1 MKKTHLKALSL
12 CLLLIF
18 CIGAVTATEER
29 TMQVPCL
36 TVSGGTEG
44 NISHQPFTFSIGH
57 SDRPLRI
64 LIGDDT
70 PGGSGNEI
78 RNSVWLA
85 ATTAALQRK
94 ISLQGVK
101 IEVEFSGLVDGP
113 SAGAV
118 FCLAIMS
125 AIDGR
130 QFPSDFA
137 MTGTIMPDG
146 TVGAVGGIPAKIRA
160 AAKQG
165 KKRFC
170 IPAVDRFENFNGE
183 VVDLFRLGKEL
194 GVEIFPV
201 DNINEAYCY
210 MHKLPQPVKPN
221 LNARDLC
228 RLNEKTEDVIL
239 EQCKLFNKQVDEFA
253 KKLPAYMQENLNNL
267 YSDSENTIEDLLKQG
282 AFLPLYEH
290 LSGRY
295 SEAKSCVAFNTFW
308 EETLKR
314 YPILMKEK
322 LNTEDLPK
330 YRDALFSLYQR
341 QTEDLSESEQKTAD
355 QAEKDAEEKSP
366 QNTPLVLAQMYPMD
380 ICLELGRLLIDK
392 PRWTD
397 RKDLD
402 SLPAEELIAAKK
414 LFIIIWGDQ
423 SVSSILLEDDLLDK
437 SREQVVL
444 TMPPMKEN
452 RSVKA
457 VENLLYQST
466 RSTRNALHGVLT
478 GTKKDPFA
486 TPKGKTFNLSIEVA
500 ELAHTKIEKDE
511 VIFSILFQIEAFTR
525 GQALLIKYGPDLGT
539 QCNDDDSFSYE
550 NTAFLSYLIRTARE
564 NALLR
569 ISECKA
575 QGVPCLAAI
584 KYFQKAELLRDAD
597 GIDKLHDVLENY
609 WRASLLAETLQ
620 MCFQK

>member
-1 MKKTHLKALSL
+1 MKKAYLKALSL

-44 NISHQPFTFSIGH
+44 NISHLPFTFSIGH

-70 PGGSGNEI
+70 PGGSGNKI

-101 IEVEFSGLVDGP
+101 IEVEFSGSVDGP

-170 IPAVDRFENFNGE
+170 IPAVDRFERFNGE
-183 VVDLFRLGKEL
+183 NVDLFRLGKEL

-239 EQCKLFNKQVDEFA
+239 EQCKLFNKQTDEFA
-253 KKLPAYMQENLNNL
+253 KKLPDHLQKILNHL
-267 YSDSENTIEDLLKQG
+267 FSDPENTIEDLLKQG

-290 LSGRY
+290 LSERY
-295 SEAKSCVAFNTFW
+295 ILAKSYVAFNTFL
-308 EETLKR
+308 EETRKR
-314 YPILMKEK
+314 YPILMEEK
-322 LNTEDLPK
+322 LNAEDLPK

-355 QAEKDAEEKSP
+355 QSEKKAEKKSP
-366 QNTPLVLAQMYPMD
+366 QNTPLVLAQMYPWD
-380 ICLELGRLLIDK
+380 TFCELWTLLIDK

-402 SLPAEELIAAKK
+402 SLPAEELIAAKE
-414 LFIIIWGDQ
+414 LFIEMWVYQ
-423 SVSSILLEDDLLDK
+423 SISGIFLKDDLLGK

-457 VENLLYQST
+457 VENLLFQST
-466 RSTRNALHGVLT
+466 ISTRNALDGVLT
-478 GTKKDPFA
+478 GTKKDSFA
-486 TPKGKTFNLSIEVA
+486 TPNGKTFYFSFSGA
-500 ELAHTKIEKDE
+500 ESAHTNKDE
-511 VIFSILFQIEAFTR
+511 VIVSILFQIEAFTR

-539 QCNDDDSFSYE
+539 QCNDDGSFSYG

-584 KYFQKAELLRDAD
+584 NYFQQAELARDDD
-597 GIDKLHDVLENY
+597 GVDKLHDVLENY
-609 WRASLLAETLQ
+609 WRASLLAEALQ

>member
-1 MKKTHLKALSL
+1 MKKAYLKALSL

-18 CIGAVTATEER
+18 CIGAATATEER

-36 TVSGGTEG
+36 TVRGGTEG

-101 IEVEFSGLVDGP
+101 IEVEFSGSVDGP

-170 IPAVDRFENFNGE
+170 IPAVYRFEIFNGE

-239 EQCKLFNKQVDEFA
+239 EQCYLLDKQTDEFA
-253 KKLPAYMQENLNNL
+253 KKLPAYMQEILNNL
-267 YSDSENTIEDLLKQG
+267 FPENTIEDLLKQG
-282 AFLPLYEH
+282 AFLPLYEF
-290 LSGRY
+290 LSEHY
-295 SEAKSCVAFNTFW
+295 SGAKSYVAFNTFW

-322 LNTEDLPK
+322 LNAEDLPK
-330 YRDALFSLYQR
+330 YRDALFSFYQELAKG
-341 QTEDLSESEQKTAD
+341 QSESEQKTAN

-380 ICLELGRLLIDK
+380 TFCELWTPFMDM
-392 PRWTD
+392 PQWTD

-402 SLPAEELIAAKK
+402 SLSAEELIAAKK
-414 LFIIIWGDQ
+414 LFIEMWVNQ
-423 SVSSILLEDDLLDK
+423 SILGILLEDDLLAK

-452 RSVKA
+452 KSVKA

-466 RSTRNALHGVLT
+466 RSTLHALNSVLDDIEKNLDST
-478 GTKKDPFA
+478 EPGKMFA
-486 TPKGKTFNLSIEVA
+486 FSIWGAEKSHMNL
-500 ELAHTKIEKDE
+500 KKDE
-511 VIFSILFQIEAFTR
+511 VIISILFQIEAFTR
-525 GQALLIKYGPDLGT
+525 GQALLIKYGPDLGM
-539 QCNDDDSFSYE
+539 QCNDDGSFSYR

-569 ISECKA
+569 IAECKA
-575 QGVPCLAAI
+575 QSVPCLAAI
-584 KYFQKAELLRDAD
+584 KYFQQAELLRDAV
-597 GIDKLHDVLENY
+597 GVDKLHDVLEIY
-609 WRASLLAETLQ
+609 WRASLLAEALQ

>member
-36 TVSGGTEG
+36 TVRGGTKG

-70 PGGSGNEI
+70 PGGSGDEI

-85 ATTAALQRK
+85 ATTATLQRK

-130 QFPSDFA
+130 EFPSDFA

-170 IPAVDRFENFNGE
+170 IPAVYRFEIFNGE

-221 LNARDLC
+221 LNARDIC
-228 RLNEKTEDVIL
+228 RLNDKTEDVIK
-239 EQCKLFNKQVDEFA
+239 EQSTELDDLADEYA
-253 KKLPAYMQENLNNL
+253 KKCSGNFKTLLNDQFPSNKYFSL
-267 YSDSENTIEDLLKQG
+267 FIQG
-282 AFLPLYEH
+282 AFLPLYTH
-290 LSGRY
+290 TRGRY
-295 SEAKSCVAFNTFW
+295 ITANTIALF
-308 EETLKR
+308 ESLCKEINKLF
-314 YPILMKEK
+314 PILTKND
-322 LNTEDLPK
+322 LNESDLPK
-330 YRDALFSLYQR
+330 YRDALFALQKELEKLSFEEEEEEE
-341 QTEDLSESEQKTAD
+341 QTSQNTTSISEQL
-355 QAEKDAEEKSP
+355 QPVSGLFE
-366 QNTPLVLAQMYPMD
+366 LLAIKEDMPD
-380 ICLELGRLLIDK
+380 WE
-392 PRWTD
+392 T

-402 SLPAEELIAAKK
+402 SFSAKELLKIREIQLTNLLVRIFLNFSNNSIVNKSLEK
-414 LFIIIWGDQ
+414 LA
-423 SVSSILLEDDLLDK
+423 
-437 SREQVVL
+437 L
-444 TMPPMKEN
+444 TMPQIPEN
-452 RSVKA
+452 KSAKSV
-457 VENLLYQST
+457 VNLFYQAATST
-466 RSTRNALHGVLT
+466 FNALQDLFDGQEEESQFMEDPKSQAFQLT
-478 GTKKDPFA
+478 VKYALIAHNDKD
-486 TPKGKTFNLSIEVA
+486 K
-500 ELAHTKIEKDE
+500 
-511 VIFSILFQIEAFTR
+511 FSVVDSLLLQLEAFTR
-525 GQALLIKYGPDLGT
+525 GQALLIKYGPDLDT
-539 QCNDDDSFSYE
+539 KCNDDGSFSYG

-584 KYFQKAELLRDAD
+584 NYFQQAELARDDD
-597 GIDKLHDVLENY
+597 GVDKLHDVLENY
-609 WRASLLAETLQ
+609 WRASLLAEALQ

>member
-1 MKKTHLKALSL
+1 MKKAYLKALSL

-36 TVSGGTEG
+36 TVSGETEG

-170 IPAVDRFENFNGE
+170 IPAVNRFERFNGE
-183 VVDLFRLGKEL
+183 NVDLFRLGKEL

-221 LNARDLC
+221 LNARDIC
-228 RLNEKTEDVIL
+228 RLNEKTEDVIR
-239 EQCKLFNKQVDEFA
+239 EQSTELDDLADEYA
-253 KKLPAYMQENLNNL
+253 KKCSGNFKTLLN
-267 YSDSENTIEDLLKQG
+267 DLFPSNKYASLLIQG
-282 AFLPLYEH
+282 AFLPLYTH
-290 LSGRY
+290 TRGRY
-295 SEAKSCVAFNTFW
+295 ITANTIAQF
-308 EETLKR
+308 ESLCKEINELF
-314 YPILMKEK
+314 PILTKND
-322 LNTEDLPK
+322 LNESDLPK
-330 YRDALFSLYQR
+330 YRDALFALQKELEKLSFEEEEE
-341 QTEDLSESEQKTAD
+341 QTSQNTTSISEQL
-355 QAEKDAEEKSP
+355 QPVSGLFE
-366 QNTPLVLAQMYPMD
+366 LLAIVEDMPD
-380 ICLELGRLLIDK
+380 WE
-392 PRWTD
+392 T

-402 SLPAEELIAAKK
+402 SFSAKELLKIREIQLNNLLVLIFLNFSDNSIVNKSLEK
-414 LFIIIWGDQ
+414 LA
-423 SVSSILLEDDLLDK
+423 
-437 SREQVVL
+437 L
-444 TMPPMKEN
+444 TMPQIPEN
-452 RSVKA
+452 KSAKSV
-457 VENLLYQST
+457 VNLFYQAATST
-466 RSTRNALHGVLT
+466 FNALQDLFDGQEELRQFMEEE
-478 GTKKDPFA
+478 DQ
-486 TPKGKTFNLSIEVA
+486 KGKAFMLTKGY
-500 ELAHTKIEKDE
+500 AHQARNDKDE
-511 VIFSILFQIEAFTR
+511 FSVVDSLLLQLEAFTR
-525 GQALLIKYGPDLGT
+525 GQALLIKYGPDLDT
-539 QCNDDDSFSYE
+539 QCNDDGSFSYG

-584 KYFQKAELLRDAD
+584 NYFQQAELARDAD
-597 GIDKLHDVLENY
+597 GVDKLHDVLENY
-609 WRASLLAETLQ
+609 WRASLLAEALQ